1 MGRTSNLI
9 LTARTSEVVE
19 LAMPDGQ
26 VIQIHLHEVMSK
38 NRVRLRFEAPV
49 EVEIDVHREAAR

>member
-19 LAMPDGQ
+19 MRLPDGQ
-26 VIQIHLHEVMSK
+26 TVRIHLHEVMSK
-38 NRVRLRFEAPV
+38 ARVRLRFEAPV
-49 EVEIDVHREAAR
+49 EVEIDVHREA